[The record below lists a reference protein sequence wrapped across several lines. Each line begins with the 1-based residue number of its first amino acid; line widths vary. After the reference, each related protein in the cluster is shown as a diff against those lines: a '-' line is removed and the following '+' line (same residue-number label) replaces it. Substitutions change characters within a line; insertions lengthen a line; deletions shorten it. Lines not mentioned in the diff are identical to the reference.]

1 MATVDIEALHHELAP
16 RIRTHAQPFIEMRV
30 VGESGLSIRI
40 NGKNC
45 LTSIGV
51 WPNGCCD
58 VDYLFV
64 ESEQGQFN
72 HYEFAGTED
81 AIESVAREI
90 NLAVER
96 SL

>member
-1 MATVDIEALHHELAP
+1 MATIDIDALHQKLTL
-16 RIRTHAQPFIEMRV
+16 RIPAHAREFIEIHV

-58 VDYLFV
+58 VDCLFV
-64 ESEQGQFN
+64 GSELGQFS
-72 HYEFAGTED
+72 HYEFARTED
-81 AIESVAREI
+81 AVEPVVREIDLAVARA
-90 NLAVER
+90 L
-96 SL
+96 

>member
-1 MATVDIEALHHELAP
+1 MATIDIDALHQELAP
-16 RIRTHAQPFIEMRV
+16 RIPPHARAFIEIRV

-64 ESEQGQFN
+64 ESERGQFN
-72 HYEFAGTED
+72 HYEFARTED
-81 AIESVAREI
+81 AIEPVAREI
-90 NLAVER
+90 DLAVER